1 MRGEHDFSKIAFP
14 ETGGSSP
21 HARGALESRPRARGR
36 PGIIPA
42 CAGST
47 RIPSGTCRAAR
58 DHPRMR
64 GEHRA
69 NRGPRAIDPGSSPH
83 ARGAPLSWD
92 DLKTELGI
100 IPACAGST
108 RVWGIGYQDIW
119 DHPRMRGEHMRC
131 RLMSGVYAG
140 SSPHA
145 RGAPP
150 SHEGAISLSGI
161 IPACAGSTAYA
172 RSSRRPSRDHPRM
185 RGEHSKRARVAPST
199 LGSSPHARGAH
210 QPSPCHLLS
219 LRIIPACAGST

>member
-1 MRGEHDFSKIAFP
+1 MRGEHDLSNPCQPNRK
-14 ETGGSSP
+14 GSSP
-21 HARGALESRPRARGR
+21 HARGAHNIILRAVVAAGIIPACAGSTTCHQSHTAKRRDHPRMRGEHGVSECPAKQAKGSSPHARGAHPSMLISRPY

-47 RIPSGTCRAAR
+47 T
-58 DHPRMR
+58 MR
-64 GEHRA
+64 
-69 NRGPRAIDPGSSPH
+69 PGSSC
-83 ARGAPLSWD
+83 RQG
-92 DLKTELGI
+92 
-100 IPACAGST
+100 
-108 RVWGIGYQDIW
+108 
-119 DHPRMRGEHMRC
+119 DHPRMRGEHMRH
-131 RLMSGVYAG
+131 RRISGVYAG